1 MPRWERGSEERLK
14 KAAIELFEEQGF
26 ENTSVIEISE
36 RARVTTRTFF
46 RYFSDKREVLFA
58 QSDELR
64 AVLVE
69 KILQAPDVGE
79 PLHVVIG
86 ALSEFDWENLG
97 SRNSQRQRQAVIAA
111 NPELL
116 ERDLIKNHSIAVGF
130 IDALRQRGVDAD
142 IAGLAA
148 HVGIQLFIT
157 AYVHWLE
164 AGAKADLAMM
174 SERAMSLLA
183 SIVPTNARPPSSR
196 QKSAR
201 VPANQA
207 DPSPRRGRVPHD
219 PGAAIKGKFT
229 GRLR

>member
-1 MPRWERGSEERLK
+1 MPRWEHGSEERLK

-58 QSDELR
+58 GSDELR

-69 KILQAPDVGE
+69 KILQAPDVEE
-79 PLHVVIG
+79 PLQVVIG
-86 ALSEFDWENLG
+86 ALSEFNWENLG
-97 SRNSQRQRQAVIAA
+97 SRNFQRQRQAVIAA

-130 IDALRQRGVDAD
+130 MDALRQRGVDAD
-142 IAGLAA
+142 IARLAA

-164 AGAKADLAMM
+164 AGAKGDLAMM
-174 SERAMSLLA
+174 SESVVSLLA
-183 SIVPTNARPPSSR
+183 SIVPANAQPPSSR
-196 QKSAR
+196 QKSTR

-207 DPSPRRGRVPHD
+207 DPSPRRGRGPHD
-219 PGAAIKGKFT
+219 SRRGY
-229 GRLR
+229 RR

>member
-1 MPRWERGSEERLK
+1 MPRWEHGSEERLK

-26 ENTSVIEISE
+26 ENTSVIQISE

-79 PLHVVIG
+79 PLQVVIG

-174 SERAMSLLA
+174 SESAMSLLA

-229 GRLR
+229 GRPR

>member
-1 MPRWERGSEERLK
+1 MNRGIEFPERYICRSFG
-14 KAAIELFEEQGF
+14 
-26 ENTSVIEISE
+26 
-36 RARVTTRTFF
+36 TTWKTTPWLSGKGRCFPSGVPSSAPSPS
-46 RYFSDKREVLFA
+46 RR
-58 QSDELR
+58 SDELR
-64 AVLVE
+64 AVLVK

-79 PLHVVIG
+79 PLQVVIG

-142 IAGLAA
+142 IARLAA

-164 AGAKADLAMM
+164 AGAKGDLAIM
-174 SERAMSLLA
+174 SESVVSLLA
-183 SIVPTNARPPSSR
+183 SIVPANAQPPSSR
-196 QKSAR
+196 QKSTR

-207 DPSPRRGRVPHD
+207 DPSPRRGRGPHD
-219 PGAAIKGKFT
+219 SRRGH
-229 GRLR
+229 RR

>member
-1 MPRWERGSEERLK
+1 MPRWEHGSEERLK
-14 KAAIELFEEQGF
+14 KAALELFEEQGV
-26 ENTSVIEISE
+26 ENTSVIEISK

-58 QSDELR
+58 GSDELR

-69 KILQAPDVGE
+69 KILQAPDVGK
-79 PLHVVIG
+79 PLQVVIG

-130 IDALRQRGVDAD
+130 IDALQQRGVDAD
-142 IAGLAA
+142 IARLAA
-148 HVGIQLFIT
+148 HVGVQLFIT
-157 AYVHWLE
+157 AYLHWLE

-174 SERAMSLLA
+174 SESVMSVLA
-183 SIVPTNARPPSSR
+183 SIMPTNAQPPSSR

-207 DPSPRRGRVPHD
+207 DPSPRRGRGPHD
-219 PGAAIKGKFT
+219 PGVAIEGKFT
-229 GRLR
+229 ARPR